1 MSQNMHS
8 WVSKEQCDM
17 QDQKKMTKML
27 CLLPVSVVINQHK
40 VVSETNTQQL
50 SYIFCTVVAWNF
62 VAPGAHIALLHP
74 LRHSICYH
82 LVVYE
87 LSIKWHETSKDWVL
101 QRTTLY
107 APTVLT
113 ILQSHSIMPT
123 MSSAAYVIASFGTLN
138 PKCLPSRL
146 GCMLLLPCLPALF

>member
-8 WVSKEQCDM
+8 WVSKEQCDT

-40 VVSETNTQQL
+40 VVSETHSSL
-50 SYIFCTVVAWNF
+50 VIFFAQWWHETLWHLGHTLLCCT
-62 VAPGAHIALLHP
+62 P